1 MTVLGL
7 IDKGGEI
14 NCYYFPVSFTP
25 PHELTDLTDCSQSF
39 TVLMCQ
45 NYLSWDKVL
54 YQKLYP
60 EEQPA
65 LNPIQVLMNPNLMQ
79 QNEL

>member
-1 MTVLGL
+1 MTVLRL

-25 PHELTDLTDCSQSF
+25 PHALTAPTDRSQPF
-39 TVLMCQ
+39 AVLMCQ

-54 YQKLYP
+54 YQKQYP

-65 LNPIQVLMNPNLMQ
+65 PNPLQVLMNPNLMQ

>member
-14 NCYYFPVSFTP
+14 NCCYFPVSFTP
-25 PHELTDLTDCSQSF
+25 PHALTDLRDCSQPF

-45 NYLSWDKVL
+45 NYLR
-54 YQKLYP
+54 
-60 EEQPA
+60 
-65 LNPIQVLMNPNLMQ
+65 
-79 QNEL
+79 